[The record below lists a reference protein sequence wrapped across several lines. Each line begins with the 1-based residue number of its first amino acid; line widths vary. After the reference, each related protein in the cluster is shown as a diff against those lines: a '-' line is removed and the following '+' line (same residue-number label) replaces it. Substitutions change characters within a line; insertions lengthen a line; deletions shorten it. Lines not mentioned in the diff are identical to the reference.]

1 MTPWVG
7 FLLLANGVVYV
18 LLELSPQLKGAFAFL
33 PALLMYRPW
42 TLVTYMFVHAN
53 FGHIFWNML
62 VLFFF
67 GPRVESRLGAARFLG
82 LYFVSGFAG
91 ALLSFIDPMV
101 PIIGASGAIFGVEL
115 AYARY
120 WPRDRIY
127 IWGILPVEAW
137 ILVIVMAAVSLFGGL
152 GRVGN
157 VAHWAHLGGFAGA
170 ALYLALIDRFSP
182 GRRFRAANS
191 TPPKPGLL
199 GERGALERWNRIRGE
214 DLHEVNR
221 TELERIRRVLVEHGV
236 AGLTA
241 DDRSFLERFSSR

>member
-18 LLELSPQLKGAFAFL
+18 LLELSPEFKGAFAFL
-33 PALLMYRPW
+33 PAYVMYRPW

-53 FGHIFWNML
+53 FGHIFWNMV
-62 VLFFF
+62 VLYFF
-67 GPRVESRLGAARFLG
+67 GPRVEGRLGPSRFIG
-82 LYFVSGFAG
+82 LYLVSGFAG

-170 ALYLALIDRFSP
+170 ALYLVLIDRFSP
-182 GRRFRAANS
+182 GRRFRTGTS
-191 TPPKPGLL
+191 SPPKPGLL
-199 GERGALERWNRIRGE
+199 GERGAPERWKRIRGE

-221 TELERIRRVLVEHGV
+221 AELERIRQVLADKGV

-241 DDRSFLERFSSR
+241 DDRAFLDRFSNR